1 MGDKFLHSLQV
12 NTKVELK
19 KDRKVCESCVYEK
32 KKERKADM
40 KDERVSVRCTSKE
53 KEMLN
58 NRAEQLGLNLSSY
71 VKKILFPKKGNYVEP
86 IQLII
91 KIQDAVSVMQEK
103 SSYVDCLQEEVDE
116 IWDMVKKLL

>member
-1 MGDKFLHSLQV
+1 MGDKFLRSLQV

-19 KDRKVCESCVYEK
+19 KDRKVCESFVYEK

-91 KIQDAVSVMQEK
+91 KIQDVVSVMQEK